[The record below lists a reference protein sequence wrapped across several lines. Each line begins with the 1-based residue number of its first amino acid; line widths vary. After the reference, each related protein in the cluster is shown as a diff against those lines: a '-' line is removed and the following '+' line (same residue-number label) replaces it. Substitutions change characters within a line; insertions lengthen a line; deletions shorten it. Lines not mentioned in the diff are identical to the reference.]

1 MRYAILAAGLLAA
14 AVSAGS
20 AAAQGSDGNF
30 CAQMMKG
37 ETGKPLNC
45 SYATMTQCEA
55 AVKNDQGICI
65 ENPKT
70 KM

>member
-14 AVSAGS
+14 AFSAGS
-20 AAAQGSDGNF
+20 AAAQGSDGKF
-30 CAQMMKG
+30 CAHMKG
-37 ETGKPLNC
+37 EMNC
-45 SYATMTQCEA
+45 SYNTMTQCEA
-55 AVKNDQGICI
+55 AAKNDQGICI

>member
-20 AAAQGSDGNF
+20 AAAQGSDGKF
-30 CAQMMKG
+30 CAQIKN
-37 ETGKPLNC
+37 ESGKPLNC
-45 SYATMTQCEA
+45 SYNTMTQCEA
-55 AVKNDQGICI
+55 AVKNDQGICF
-65 ENPKT
+65 ENPTT